1 MEKKDNYKYVY
12 GEPFSDSYETIIPD
26 SIWNLNSKY
35 LVNKEELEYTSKKKQ
50 LPTAKWN
57 GNIVFEEDILM
68 LFREKAELL
77 KQVTSDINELENR
90 KSPYIDRYISISK
103 YLNSKGIDMSTFRP
117 KKDSPCKKDDNEIV
131 KEISCAR
138 EIIRL
143 SSSVRSYIAL
153 NEYAKSLMTQIEELT
168 KIYESLKN
176 APEIDNQ
183 AVEISDEKTY
193 NKSSI

>member
-1 MEKKDNYKYVY
+1 
-12 GEPFSDSYETIIPD
+12 
-26 SIWNLNSKY
+26 
-35 LVNKEELEYTSKKKQ
+35 
-50 LPTAKWN
+50 
-57 GNIVFEEDILM
+57 M

-117 KKDSPCKKDDNEIV
+117 KKDSPCKNDENEIV
-131 KEISCAR
+131 REISCAK

-153 NEYAKSLMTQIEELT
+153 NEYAKSLMIQIEELT

-183 AVEISDEKTY
+183 SVEISDEKTY